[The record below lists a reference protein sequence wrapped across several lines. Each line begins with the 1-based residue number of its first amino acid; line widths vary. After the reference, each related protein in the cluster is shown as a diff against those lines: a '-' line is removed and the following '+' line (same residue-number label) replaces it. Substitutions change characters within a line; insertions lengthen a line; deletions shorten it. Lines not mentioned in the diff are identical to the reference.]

1 MIFGCRLDVVVDFQF
16 LFKSYEFYVLL
27 SDTKDEVPKEGGGQ
41 VMWEYKKEENST
53 EIKGPYT
60 SEQMDKWAQ
69 SGHFG
74 KGVFVRKCGTDR
86 FYTSSRIDF
95 DLYI

>member
-1 MIFGCRLDVVVDFQF
+1 M
-16 LFKSYEFYVLL
+16 L
-27 SDTKDEVPKEGGGQ
+27 SDTKEEVPKEGGGQ
-41 VMWEYKKEENST
+41 VMWEYKKEESST